1 MVEVTVRKL
10 KRRKAAKSQIV
21 KKSVSTASGRT
32 VTIRSISADSPAFK
46 DDFLR
51 VFAANV
57 KAARRSAKK
66 QPAQ

>member
-10 KRRKAAKSQIV
+10 RQRKPTKSRIV
-21 KKSVSTASGRT
+21 RKTVPTSTGEK
-32 VTIRSISADSPAFK
+32 VTIRSISADSPAFT

-57 KAARRSAKK
+57 RAARRSAKK
-66 QPAQ
+66 QPA

>member
-10 KRRKAAKSQIV
+10 KHRKPAKSRIV
-21 KKSVSTASGRT
+21 KKTVPTSTGGS

-57 KAARRSAKK
+57 RAARRSAKK
-66 QPAQ
+66 TV